1 LAETKASYK
10 VTQEKLPDSQ
20 VGLEIE
26 IPSERSQQAYDQVI
40 TQFMRSATIPGFRKG
55 KVPRQV
61 VLQQLGQAR
70 IKAAAVEELV
80 QKSLEGAI
88 AQEQIPALG
97 NFQLRSDFDELIE
110 QFQPG
115 AALTFSATVDVAPEA
130 KLGEYT
136 NLKVQAQK
144 VDFDPAKVDE
154 VITEQRRERAT
165 LIPVEDR
172 AAQEG
177 DTVLVD
183 FSGRLVKDAS
193 ASDEDA
199 TDEDA
204 TEDEPFLGGQA
215 DDFQLELLEGRFIA
229 GFAEGIVSM
238 QVGETK
244 EIPVTFPADYFQE
257 ELAGQQA
264 VFTVTLKDIKEKEL
278 PELDDDFVQEISEF
292 KTLPELQDFLT
303 KRYQNEAEQK
313 TQTNIEA
320 ALLSELL
327 KVLEVEIPTTM
338 VKNEVDFLVRQ
349 TVVRLQSQGI
359 DVNRILTQDLVK
371 GMQENARTEAMT
383 RIQRTLALAE
393 VAKQQSITVDEA
405 ELESA
410 FRASLEQLSDRKI
423 DRDRLRDVIEEDLL
437 EAKVL
442 KWLQE
447 HAQVELVDTLPELPQ
462 PVTEAAP
469 VASAQT
475 VNAKAEEVPQAGS
488 TTDAEEANSDQES
501 AANSAAEP
509 EQDASGSTPTAEAKG
524 TKAES
529 SEAPPKARKSRAAS
543 SGTTKTTKKQVT

>member
-1 LAETKASYK
+1 LAETKALYK

-40 TQFMRSATIPGFRKG
+40 NQFMRSATIPGFRKG

-61 VLQQLGQAR
+61 VLQQLGQTR

-88 AQEQIPALG
+88 AQEKIPALG
-97 NFQLRSDFDELIE
+97 NFQLRSDFDQLIE

-115 AALTFSATVDVAPEA
+115 AALTFSATVDITPEV

-183 FSGRLVKDAS
+183 FSGRLIKDAS
-193 ASDEDA
+193 ALELGADEDA
-199 TDEDA
+199 AE
-204 TEDEPFLGGQA
+204 EEEPFLGGQA

-229 GFAEGIVSM
+229 GFAEGIVLM

-257 ELAGQQA
+257 ELAGRQA

-292 KTLPELQDFLT
+292 KTLPELEEFLT

-320 ALLSELL
+320 ALLGELL
-327 KVLEVEIPTTM
+327 KVLEAEIPTTM
-338 VKNEVDFLVRQ
+338 IKNEVDFLVRQ

-359 DVNRILTQDLVK
+359 DMNRLLTQDLVQ
-371 GMQENARTEAMT
+371 GMQENARPEAMT

-410 FRASLEQLSDRKI
+410 FRNSLQQLGDRKI
-423 DRDRLRDVIEEDLL
+423 DRDRLRDVVEEDLL

-447 HAQVELVDTLPELPQ
+447 QAQVELVDTLPEPPQ
-462 PVTEAAP
+462 PTAEAATA
-469 VASAQT
+469 ASAQT
-475 VNAKAEEVPQAGS
+475 VNVKAEEVTQPS
-488 TTDAEEANSDQES
+488 TTNAETAASVQEAPVNLVAES
-501 AANSAAEP
+501 
-509 EQDASGSTPTAEAKG
+509 EQDSSTSNPIAEAKG

-529 SEAPPKARKSRAAS
+529 SESQPKARKSRAAS
-543 SGTTKTTKKQVT
+543 SGATKTTKKQVT